1 MRRLFP
7 AFPILVVTASLSLR
21 PVTASAQELGVL
33 AVRSSSANVEL
44 PESGGFGAFARW
56 DVGSWLVGL
65 SYLRYSD
72 DTEKEGIVCEV
83 YSPRIG
89 CRTEGVSTSARMSG
103 LRATVLRTV
112 ALGDYVEFGAGG
124 GVSFNS
130 LAVTSQGESG
140 FRADLHL
147 PNTGQI
153 GYLGSASVALSPV
166 PSVPLR
172 LVASFSGHWVKFKGC
187 VDPTDPT
194 SGYAP
199 FCGWDRF
206 TEIQAGVSIRLPQQ
220 Y

>member
-1 MRRLFP
+1 MRRRFP
-7 AFPILVVTASLSLR
+7 AFAVLVLPALLSFD
-21 PVTASAQELGVL
+21 AAIAGAQEVGVL
-33 AVRSSSANVEL
+33 AVRSSSANVEF
-44 PESGGFGAFARW
+44 PDAGGFGAFARW

-72 DTEKEGIVCEV
+72 DTAKEGIVCEV

-89 CRTEGVSTSARMSG
+89 CRTEGVSTSARMGG
-103 LRATVLRTV
+103 LRATVQRTLE
-112 ALGDYVEFGAGG
+112 LGDYVEVGAGG

-130 LAVTSQGESG
+130 LAVTSLGESG

-153 GYLGSASVALSPV
+153 GYLGAASVALSPV
-166 PSVPLR
+166 PSAPVR
-172 LVASFSGHWVKFKGC
+172 LVASFSRHWVKFKGC

-199 FCGWDRF
+199 FCGWDHF
-206 TEIQAGVSIRLPQQ
+206 TEVQAGVSIRLPKQ
-220 Y
+220 